1 MYVMSKINTQQ
12 LKLENATLLED
23 DQKMIVSEPRTVVT
37 GKLLAQPGTIF
48 NHITHARNRIF
59 SMKCFTFRKGWQNI
73 VTTVGPPVRELIHS
87 LKLVDFL
94 HVQADK
100 PWYNFYIVY
109 FKHKITTWIQKLICL
124 IASANINFSSKFR
137 K

>member
-23 DQKMIVSEPRTVVT
+23 DQKMIVSVVT

-59 SMKCFTFRKGWQNI
+59 SMKCFTFRKGWHNI
-73 VTTVGPPVRELIHS
+73 VIPRLVR
-87 LKLVDFL
+87 L
-94 HVQADK
+94 HG
-100 PWYNFYIVY
+100 
-109 FKHKITTWIQKLICL
+109 
-124 IASANINFSSKFR
+124 S
-137 K
+137 